1 MSANKLKEMKEKVVG
16 TVKEKTG
23 ELTDNAELELEGKL
37 QQGAGKARE
46 VADDVMDK
54 VRDTKD
60 DVVDSVNK
68 KIDEVEEKIKRD
80 KKEKEDK
87 E

>member
-1 MSANKLKEMKEKVVG
+1 MSTNKLKELKDKVVG

-46 VADDVMDK
+46 AADKVMDK
-54 VRDTKD
+54 VEETKD
-60 DVVDSVNK
+60 DVVDALNEKIDNVEK
-68 KIDEVEEKIKRD
+68 KI
-80 KKEKEDK
+80 KKEED
-87 E
+87 

>member
-1 MSANKLKEMKEKVVG
+1 MSANKLKEMKDKLVG

-23 ELTDNAELELEGKL
+23 ELVDNEELELEGKL

-54 VRDTKD
+54 VKETKD

-68 KIDEVEEKIKRD
+68 KIDEVERKL
-80 KKEKEDK
+80 KKEKEEK
-87 E
+87 